1 MQASNN
7 TKLTVRETEEG
18 DGNAEQR
25 DSKLPAAAFCIRSL
39 IQAPL
44 LPFGVTDRWPDS
56 AVNGQER
63 QFYK

>member
-1 MQASNN
+1 M
-7 TKLTVRETEEG
+7 RETEEG